1 MATGAPGTN
10 GVWLYGEDDS
20 NPTFSALLNRAGTT
34 VNTQFGLDRAR
45 LTALEA
51 AGTILASNTARK
63 SDTFTTASTT
73 YTTVT
78 GLSVSITPKS
88 VNSKILV
95 LATVNFVAVS
105 PTTTS
110 GGGVSLFRGT
120 TNLIT
125 PTSPGTRTAGISK
138 LNVQGISAGGQWI
151 HPTTINFV
159 DTPNST
165 AAQTYSIQAMSF
177 GAGTTTYVNR
187 MFDDSD
193 TANSQRLVS
202 TITVI
207 EIKG

>member
-1 MATGAPGTN
+1 MAPGAPGTN
-10 GVWLYGEDDS
+10 GVWQYGEDDS
-20 NPTFSALLNRAGTT
+20 EATFSALLNKAAGTT
-34 VNTQFGLDRAR
+34 NTQIGLDRAR

-51 AGTILASNTARK
+51 AGTILNSNTARK
-63 SDTFTTASTT
+63 SDPFTTTSSS

-95 LATVNFVAVS
+95 LATVNFVSVS
-105 PTTTS
+105 GTSTS
-110 GGGVSLFRGT
+110 GGAVTLFRGA

-125 PTSPGTRTAGISK
+125 PTSPGTRTPGLSK
-138 LNVQGISAGGQWI
+138 LNVQGISGGGQWI

-159 DTPNST
+159 DTPNTTS
-165 AAQTYSIQAMSF
+165 AITYSIQAMSF
-177 GAGTTTYVNR
+177 GAGVINYVNR
-187 MFDDSD
+187 TFDDAD
-193 TANSQRLVS
+193 NANVMRLVS